1 MTIDTI
7 PVAVGTAL
15 VLLAIRWPRRWL
27 PRLLA
32 LGAGAVAVVGVA
44 RANGAGDL
52 SDAGVAVAVAAV
64 VAALASRFERDGGI
78 GPAALAVGGAAAVA
92 AGLAR
97 LETATGGFRLPD
109 GRELEPQPGWLLV
122 LGATALVVAA
132 GRRPRRAVGALLP
145 VGLWLGLASGGS
157 LEHGGDAI
165 ALVLALGGAVAP
177 HAHGAIALW
186 ALAAAATPVAGAG
199 AAALLAAAAVI
210 AAISLHPRAAVVA
223 APGAAALAA
232 ALVDDPSPA
241 RLALAALAVITVARL
256 WRTDLD
262 EVDLVEGH
270 LSPVAAVVA
279 ALGAWLLLAPET
291 WTWAGDARL
300 TGWGTG
306 VLLASLAAAVGG
318 YVALSVRAQDIE
330 LPAIEVADPSY
341 RPGEP
346 RRAGIALVASLAILG
361 LCAAWLLASSL
372 Q

>member
-15 VLLAIRWPRRWL
+15 VLASIRWPRRWL

-32 LGAGAVAVVGVA
+32 AVAGAVAVVGVA
-44 RANGAGDL
+44 RANGTGDL
-52 SDAGVAVAVAAV
+52 SDVGVAIAIATV
-64 VAALASRFERDGGI
+64 VAALASRLERDGGV
-78 GPAALAVGGAAAVA
+78 GPAALAVGGAAAAA

-109 GRELEPQPGWLLV
+109 GRQLEPQPGWLLV
-122 LGATALVVAA
+122 LAATAIVVAA
-132 GRRPRRAVGALLP
+132 ARRPRRAAAVLLP
-145 VGLWLGLASGGS
+145 VGLWLGLATGGT

-165 ALVLALGGAVAP
+165 ALVLALGGALAP
-177 HAHGAIALW
+177 HVHGAIALW

-199 AAALLAAAAVI
+199 AAGLLAAAAVI
-210 AAISLHPRAAVVA
+210 AAVWLHPRAALAA

-232 ALVDDPSPA
+232 ALVDDPTPA
-241 RLALAALAVITVARL
+241 RLALAALAVVTVARL

-262 EVDLVEGH
+262 DVDLVPGRA
-270 LSPVAAVVA
+270 SPVTAIVA
-279 ALGAWLLLAPET
+279 ALAAWLLLAPET
-291 WTWAGDARL
+291 WTWTGDARL

-306 VLLASLAAAVGG
+306 VLLAALAAAVGG
-318 YVALSVRAQDIE
+318 YVALSVRGQDIE
-330 LPAIEVADPSY
+330 LPALEVADPSY

-346 RRAGIALVASLAILG
+346 RRAGTALVASLAILG
-361 LCAAWLLASSL
+361 LCGGWLLASSL